1 VLQWKKSKKAVVEMS
16 HSEMTVPMDLLVG
29 EVYLAHAHSYPPLYT
44 NRIYESGRPMA
55 GLVYVREGS
64 AEYVFEDGSL
74 SASAGMLLFLP
85 RGCAYRIQT
94 EKEHF
99 SHYTVNFDAAVSRGE
114 GWRVLRVEGM
124 ERACPR
130 MERLVA
136 HFREGRRESLLSCRA
151 ELYRLLAMLAAEGD
165 SHSALRA
172 LLSPAVERLRDREA
186 LPIPALAAL
195 CHMSVTHFRRQFQ
208 KAFGESPLQY
218 RNRFLA
224 ERGKDLLE
232 EGLSVKEI
240 AYLLGVADAAYF
252 SRLFRKQVGLSPEEF
267 RRLL

>member
-1 VLQWKKSKKAVVEMS
+1 MS
-16 HSEMTVPMDLLVG
+16 QSPIAVPMDLVVG
-29 EVYLAHAHSYPPLYT
+29 EVYLAHAHSYPALHE

-55 GLVYVREGS
+55 GLVYVKEGR
-64 AEYVFEDGSL
+64 AEYVFEDGAL

-85 RGCAYRIQT
+85 KGCAYRIQT
-94 EKEHF
+94 GREHF
-99 SHYTVNFDAAVSRGE
+99 SHYTVNFEATAVRSE
-114 GWRVLRVEGM
+114 GWRVLCVEGM
-124 ERACPR
+124 ERAHPR

-136 HFREGRRESLLSCRA
+136 HFKEGRRNSLLSSRA
-151 ELYRLLAMLAAEGD
+151 ELYRLLAMLVAEGD
-165 SHSALRA
+165 AHSALRA
-172 LLSPAVERLRDREA
+172 LLSPAVDRLKEREA
-186 LPIPALAAL
+186 VPIPALAAL

-232 EGLSVKEI
+232 EGRSVKEI
-240 AYLLGVADAAYF
+240 AYLLGVSDAAYF